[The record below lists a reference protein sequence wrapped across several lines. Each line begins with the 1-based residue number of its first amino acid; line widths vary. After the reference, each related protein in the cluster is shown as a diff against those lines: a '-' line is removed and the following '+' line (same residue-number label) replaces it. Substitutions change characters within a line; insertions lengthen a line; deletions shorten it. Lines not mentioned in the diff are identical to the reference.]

1 MTDSLVLPCSARQIL
16 LERGR
21 DIARTWTH
29 PEGKEVGVHGGVWC
43 CQQHQLEDEIDFQQ
57 QECWLEEVLHAR
69 GHECIL
75 LPKFHPELNFIER
88 FWGRIKKKMRY
99 HCDGHLGTLKTRLAW
114 VLDDD
119 DWTPLSLLRKYAR
132 ICWRYMDAYRK
143 GYTGPL
149 AAYAVKKA
157 KSHRMVSERLD
168 REMASQTGLASFD
181 AFLEEEV
188 ARRDAAA
195 GLGLD
200 AGDELWEEGEGGG
213 EGGEAQ

>member
-1 MTDSLVLPCSARQIL
+1 MENGA
-16 LERGR
+16 
-21 DIARTWTH
+21 
-29 PEGKEVGVHGGVWC
+29 WC
-43 CQQHQLEDEIDFQQ
+43 CQQHQLEDEIDFQA
-57 QECWLEEVLHAR
+57 QESWLEEVLRAR

-88 FWGRIKKKMRY
+88 FWGRTKKLLRY
-99 HCDGHLGTLKTRLAW
+99 HCDGHLGTMKTRLAW
-114 VLDDD
+114 ALDNDE
-119 DWTPLSLLRKYAR
+119 WTPLSLLRKYAR

-143 GYTGPL
+143 GYTGAL

-168 REMASQTGLASFD
+168 QEMATTGGQADFDGFLAD
-181 AFLEEEV
+181 EV

-200 AGDELWEEGEGGG
+200 AGDELWEAGG
-213 EGGEAQ
+213 EGGEQGQ